1 MIGPFSKNQALIAG
15 GVVAVV
21 VIGGATAFALSGNS
35 SKKSDAQSTPVVTS
49 SSPTPTP
56 TPTPTKTTAA
66 PKPKPT
72 PVNPLTGTGPVPTG
86 PVIGV
91 KVDDTENGRPS
102 RGIDQSDVLYI
113 EEAEGGLTRMLAVF
127 DTNRPVVEAVRSVR
141 ASDPELLEQYGPIT
155 LVASGGGG
163 DSLSTLAASTIH
175 GVINDSGGP
184 GFSRDGNRPAPY
196 NLQSDL
202 GQVTANVKTASVK
215 SIGFTFLAASPELA
229 KAPTIQNVH
238 TTVGSTS
245 VDFRWE
251 PTISKYVRM
260 IDGQHLMAADGKLVA
275 ATNILVQT
283 CQVTVNPNDV
293 DVEGNASRYTHT
305 IGSGVIVLYRNGKK
319 IVGRW
324 SRSSANA
331 ATRYV
336 DSAGRPLYM
345 APGNTIVALTS
356 A

>member
-1 MIGPFSKNQALIAG
+1 MIGPLSKNQALIVG

-21 VIGGATAFALSGNS
+21 VIGGAGAFALSGNS
-35 SKKSDAQSTPVVTS
+35 KKSTAQTPPVS
-49 SSPTPTP
+49 SSPSASLTPTP
-56 TPTPTKTTAA
+56 TPTRTTAA
-66 PKPKPT
+66 PKPRLK
-72 PVNPLTGTGPVPTG
+72 PVNPLTGTGPLPSG

-102 RGIDQSDVLYI
+102 RGVDQADVLYI

-127 DTNRPVVEAVRSVR
+127 DTNKPVVEAVRSVR
-141 ASDPELLEQYGPIT
+141 ASDPELLEQYGKIT

-184 GFSRDGNRPAPY
+184 GFNRDADRPAPY

-202 GQVTANVKTASVK
+202 GQVSGAVKTAGAK
-215 SIGFTFLAASPELA
+215 SIGFTFGVTDAALA
-229 KAPTIQNVH
+229 KAPSIQNVH
-238 TTVGSTS
+238 SVVGSTS

-251 PTISKYVRM
+251 PTISRYVRM
-260 IDGQHLMAADGKLVA
+260 IDGQHLMAADGKLIA
-275 ATNILVQT
+275 AANILVQT

-305 IGSGVIVLYRNGKK
+305 IGSGQVVLYRNGKR

-324 SRSSANA
+324 SRPNASSP
-331 ATRYV
+331 TTYV
-336 DSAGRPLYM
+336 DSTGKPLLM
-345 APGNTIVALTS
+345 SPGNTIVALTS